1 MSHASE
7 TPNRQR
13 PLVAAIVGT
22 VVIMAYAL
30 FAAVQILVL
39 NPLAAVP
46 GASLRDIYA
55 HVAEAGESM
64 GVLVVLA
71 SLAVGPGIAIA
82 LLVAVWSGPATSVR
96 RVALQYLAV
105 VALGALGYFWAS
117 FGPGMALGLVLH
129 QRGRPLAVGHP
140 PVRRHRSGAR
150 RYPPVRLRHI
160 ASSTLRRDSAG
171 HAELAC

>member
-117 FGPGMALGLVLH
+117 FGPGMALADSYFISGGDHSQWATPLYVASGLALVAMLLY
-129 QRGRPLAVGHP
+129 GIAASP
-140 PVRRHRSGAR
+140 RRRSGGIPRA
-150 RYPPVRLRHI
+150 
-160 ASSTLRRDSAG
+160 TLS
-171 HAELAC
+171 

>member
-7 TPNRQR
+7 TPDRQR

-22 VVIMAYAL
+22 VVVMAYAL

-55 HVAEAGESM
+55 HVAEAGDSM

-96 RVALQYLAV
+96 RVALQYLAL

-117 FGPGMALGLVLH
+117 FGPGMALADSYFISGGDHSPWATPLYVASGLAL
-129 QRGRPLAVGHP
+129 VGSLLYGFATSP
-140 PVRRHRSGAR
+140 RRRSGGIPRA
-150 RYPPVRLRHI
+150 
-160 ASSTLRRDSAG
+160 TLS
-171 HAELAC
+171 

>member
-55 HVAEAGESM
+55 HVAEAGDSM

-96 RVALQYLAV
+96 RVALAPAQRGQQHPRAPGRAQPPG
-105 VALGALGYFWAS
+105 VA
-117 FGPGMALGLVLH
+117 GPGTRRPPARGL
-129 QRGRPLAVGHP
+129 RGD
-140 PVRRHRSGAR
+140 
-150 RYPPVRLRHI
+150 LRGV
-160 ASSTLRRDSAG
+160 SL
-171 HAELAC
+171 

>member
-55 HVAEAGESM
+55 HVAEAGDSM

-117 FGPGMALGLVLH
+117 FGPGMALADSYFISGGDHSQWATPLYVASGLALVAMLLY
-129 QRGRPLAVGHP
+129 G
-140 PVRRHRSGAR
+140 
-150 RYPPVRLRHI
+150 I